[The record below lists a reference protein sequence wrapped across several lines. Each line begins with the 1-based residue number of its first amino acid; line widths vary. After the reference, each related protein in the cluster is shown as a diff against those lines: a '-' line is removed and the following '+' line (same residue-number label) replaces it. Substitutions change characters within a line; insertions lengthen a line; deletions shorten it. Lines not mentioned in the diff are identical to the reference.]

1 MSARPLHWPTCK
13 APWHDHCD
21 ASSASHQ
28 AACFTRSAAP
38 DEALPSLI
46 RETRPL
52 SVCSE
57 TRFKPS
63 FLRTTPARKPRTECC
78 CHSVAVMIA
87 AIVAPAGV
95 RSIARM
101 RACLVPGRVEVF
113 GDECA
118 DREPGLD
125 LLVVRATVRVEALDF
140 DFDLDFLMGSSK
152 LCDAVRRITSAPPG
166 QNPGR
171 ARLRS
176 AHSPLQSH
184 HSNAPIEPVS
194 QSNLSKKVALL
205 IAIAAR
211 IRSVRSAFRR
221 TGRLLLGPHQRR
233 RSLSFVGRSG

>member
-52 SVCSE
+52 SVDSE

-95 RSIARM
+95 RSSARM
-101 RACLVPGRVEVF
+101 RTCLVSGRVEIF
-113 GDECA
+113 GDERA
-118 DREPGLD
+118 DRELD
-125 LLVVRATVRVEALDF
+125 LDFLVVRGAERVEALDL
-140 DFDLDFLMGSSK
+140 DLDFVMGSSE
-152 LCDAVRRITSAPPG
+152 VMRRHPPHHLS
-166 QNPGR
+166 PAR
-171 ARLRS
+171 AKPRQGKTEEARFRHFK
-176 AHSPLQSH
+176 ATIATLQS
-184 HSNAPIEPVS
+184 N
-194 QSNLSKKVALL
+194 
-205 IAIAAR
+205 R
-211 IRSVRSAFRR
+211 
-221 TGRLLLGPHQRR
+221 
-233 RSLSFVGRSG
+233 